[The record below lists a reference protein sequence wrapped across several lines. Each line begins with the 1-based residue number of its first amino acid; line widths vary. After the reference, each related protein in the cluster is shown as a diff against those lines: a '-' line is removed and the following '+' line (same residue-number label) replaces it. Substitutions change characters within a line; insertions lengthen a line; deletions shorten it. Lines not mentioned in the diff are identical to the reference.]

1 MALQIQFC
9 LTISVFQTFQTLCF
23 SKLLLNCLGQST
35 ANLCTP
41 APKAYIVDGLLLFF
55 SLRHHQAGKLPF
67 YFFWCSSILIFS
79 LCTFCKLTRHFSI
92 SRIFN
97 GWSRGITFSIIILN
111 FVCTVFVSSFSAMH
125 LKFSCTLFFSYV
137 YHLFLFPVFF
147 LPNLI
152 FFLLF
157 FPQWNF
163 SSSCTFFYYT

>member
-1 MALQIQFC
+1 MFFKTDSELFRSKYSQPLCTNHKGLHCWWPFINFLLAPPSSKVSC
-9 LTISVFQTFQTLCF
+9 LFIFSDVLHHLYSVFVHFV
-23 SKLLLNCLGQST
+23 SWRG
-35 ANLCTP
+35 
-41 APKAYIVDGLLLFF
+41 ILLFPGF
-55 SLRHHQAGKLPF
+55 SMDGVGDTL
-67 YFFWCSSILIFS
+67 
-79 LCTFCKLTRHFSI
+79 
-92 SRIFN
+92 
-97 GWSRGITFSIIILN
+97 FSIIILN

>member
-1 MALQIQFC
+1 MHQPQGLTLLMAFLLI
-9 LTISVFQTFQTLCF
+9 F
-23 SKLLLNCLGQST
+23 SS
-35 ANLCTP
+35 
-41 APKAYIVDGLLLFF
+41 
-55 SLRHHQAGKLPF
+55 RHHQAGKLPF
-67 YFFWCSSILIFS
+67 YIFDVLHHLYS
-79 LCTFCKLTRHFSI
+79 VFVHFVS
-92 SRIFN
+92 
-97 GWSRGITFSIIILN
+97 WRGILLFPGFSMDGVGDTLFSIIILN